1 MEQTFARLDR
11 FISSPHCIFQFKPID
26 YPSQLQQHLIS
37 SYFTMTDLL
46 RTQSSD
52 DTAKLLNTSEKYL
65 EVFIPGLL
73 YEMILSPQSAEQH
86 FETYMPSLRSESWNN
101 FSKLLQHLLK
111 DSFLWIKAELR
122 TGIIPLL
129 SKLKFYSQL

>member
-11 FISSPHCIFQFKPID
+11 FISSPQCIFHFKPID

-73 YEMILSPQSAEQH
+73 YEMILSPQSGLTAFRDLH
-86 FETYMPSLRSESWNN
+86 
-101 FSKLLQHLLK
+101 
-111 DSFLWIKAELR
+111 A
-122 TGIIPLL
+122 
-129 SKLKFYSQL
+129 